1 LHGQQPA
8 VVPVES
14 DLSSTESSTA
24 SFSVRIHQLKDEA
37 GQATVEF
44 ALLLPLFVAC
54 IAVLIT
60 CIGIGLSSLRL
71 ADTARV
77 AARAAS
83 TSDNPSQ
90 TLQSFLQDQGI
101 AHSESV
107 DATQQFLTVK
117 LTQKMRI
124 PFLGIPIPSVDL
136 SAQSTVLLE
145 GAPVLQE

>member
-1 LHGQQPA
+1 M
-8 VVPVES
+8 
-14 DLSSTESSTA
+14 
-24 SFSVRIHQLKDEA
+24 RIHQHRDET

-44 ALLLPLFVAC
+44 ALLLPLYVGC

-60 CIGIGLSSLRL
+60 SIGIGLSSLRL

-90 TLQSFLQDQGI
+90 TLQSFLQGQGI

-117 LTQKMRI
+117 LTKNIRI
-124 PFLGIPIPSVDL
+124 PFLGIPIPSVEM

>member
-1 LHGQQPA
+1 MALFNAQ
-8 VVPVES
+8 
-14 DLSSTESSTA
+14 
-24 SFSVRIHQLKDEA
+24 IHQRKADS

-54 IAVLIT
+54 VAVLIS

-90 TLQSFLQDQGI
+90 TVQTLLQGQDI
-101 AHSESV
+101 THAEST
-107 DATQQFLTVK
+107 DTTHQLLTVK
-117 LTQKMRI
+117 LTRNVQV
-124 PFLGIPIPSVDL
+124 PLLGIPIPLLEL
-136 SAQSTVLLE
+136 SAQSIVLLE
-145 GAPVLQE
+145 GAPVLQK

>member
-1 LHGQQPA
+1 

-24 SFSVRIHQLKDEA
+24 SFSVRIHQRKDEA

-44 ALLLPLFVAC
+44 ALLLPLYVGC

-60 CIGIGLSSLRL
+60 SIGIGLSSLRL

-90 TLQSFLQDQGI
+90 TLQSFLQGQGI

-117 LTQKMRI
+117 LTKNIRI
-124 PFLGIPIPSVDL
+124 PFLGIPIPSVEM

>member
-1 LHGQQPA
+1 MVA
-8 VVPVES
+8 RDES
-14 DLSSTESSTA
+14 DHSLTE
-24 SFSVRIHQLKDEA
+24 FSKELFNVRIHQRKGEA

-54 IAVLIT
+54 FAVLLSA
-60 CIGIGLSSLRL
+60 IGLGLSSLRL
-71 ADTARV
+71 ADMARV

-124 PFLGIPIPSVDL
+124 PFLGIPIPNAEL